1 MFGRLPRGVQHM
13 ASCKNRCARAAS
25 SAACRSSSSWKSDD
39 DGFALGGFFFFA
51 GLTLGGDDVS
61 VIATQPRSSWLGW
74 SCMASAKMKVVI

>member
-25 SAACRSSSSWKSDD
+25 SAACRSSSSWYAD

-51 GLTLGGDDVS
+51 GLALGGDDVS
-61 VIATQPRSSWLGW
+61 VIELAWLELHG
-74 SCMASAKMKVVI
+74 